1 MAKLGIFA
9 SIIAF
14 VGILGTAAFVSA
26 DDDSGPCKRTD
37 YKTEMVKAAC
47 TKGTKDKKAGQDA
60 AKDVMKAFNKEHNIK
75 SCNECHSKLSPTYEL
90 KADGLEKFQK
100 YGGK

>member
-1 MAKLGIFA
+1 MTKLGLLA

-14 VGILGTAAFVSA
+14 VGIIGTAAFVSA
-26 DDDSGPCKRTD
+26 DDDSGPCKHTD
-37 YKTEMVKAAC
+37 FKTELVKDAC

-75 SCNECHSKLSPTYEL
+75 SCNECHKTLAPKYDL
-90 KADGLEKFQK
+90 KDDAVAKFQK